1 MNNQDM
7 LTIEL
12 LMREGRTTWA
22 ELAQL
27 LGLSGP
33 AAADRVRRLEERG
46 VIRGYAALVDPEAVG
61 LGVTAFVAVTLER
74 PEHRAGF
81 LDAVGGMPE
90 VQECHHVAGED
101 DYLLKVRCRAMRDLE
116 RLVGEVLKG
125 LPGVART
132 RTSVVLSTRKET
144 PVLPL
149 RPDDASGRP
158 RETPDEGRGG
168 P

>member
-1 MNNQDM
+1 MNEHDLQS
-7 LTIEL
+7 LRR
-12 LMREGRTTWA
+12 LMRDGRITWA

-27 LGLSGP
+27 LGLSAP

-81 LDAVGGMPE
+81 LGWVDDTPE
-90 VQECHHVAGED
+90 VQECHHVAGEG
-101 DYLLKVRCRAMRDLE
+101 DYLMKVRCAAVRDLE
-116 RLVGEVLKG
+116 RIVSEGVKG
-125 LPGVART
+125 LDGVAAT
-132 RTSVVLSTRKET
+132 RTTVVLSTRKET

-149 RPDDASGRP
+149 PVRDPASS
-158 RETPDEGRGG
+158 EGAARDGA
-168 P
+168 